1 MASNKPALGRG
12 LGALLQGESPLRAQ
26 RQLVDSTFEIEI
38 RQIKSNPYQPRL
50 DFDQA
55 ALQALAN
62 SIRQLGIIQPL
73 TVRMITRDRFELIS
87 GERRLRAARMA
98 GLDRVPA
105 YVRTADSE
113 KMLEMAL
120 VENVQREDLNP
131 VEVALGYQRL
141 VSECGLRQDQVARR
155 VGKTRSAV
163 TNTLRLLRLPPR
175 IQAALR
181 ERKLTA
187 GHGRALLGLSDE
199 ARQLQLMETIRRERL
214 SVRQVERRVER
225 LNSRPPSSAPANP
238 SDRSLLELQRYERN
252 LRTRYSTKVRLLHG
266 TSGKGKIELHYYSVD
281 ELERMLELLLG

>member
-12 LGALLQGESPLRAQ
+12 LGALLQEEGPLRSQ
-26 RQLVDSTFEIEI
+26 QQPVGSSFEIEI
-38 RQIKSNPYQPRL
+38 QKIQSNPYQPRL
-50 DFDQA
+50 DFDQE
-55 ALQALAN
+55 ALQALAK

-73 TVRMITRDRFELIS
+73 TVRLLAHDRFELIA
-87 GERRLRAARMA
+87 GERRLRAAKIA

-105 YVRTADSE
+105 YVRTADTE
-113 KMLEMAL
+113 EMLEMAL

-155 VGKTRSAV
+155 VGKTRPAV

-187 GHGRALLGLSDE
+187 GHARALLGLSDDVL
-199 ARQLQLMETIRRERL
+199 QLQLMEAILSEQL
-214 SVRQVERRVER
+214 SVRQVERRVDR
-225 LNSRPPSSAPANP
+225 LNSKPSPGPARPSE
-238 SDRSLLELQRYERN
+238 RTLLELQKYEHN
-252 LRTRYSTKVRLLHG
+252 LRTRYGTKVRLLHD
-266 TSGKGKIELHYYSVD
+266 TSGKGKIELHYFSAD
-281 ELERMLELLLG
+281 ELERVLELLLG

>member
-12 LGALLQGESPLRAQ
+12 LGALLQEEGPVRSQ
-26 RQLVDSTFEIEI
+26 QQLVDSTFEIEI
-38 RQIKSNPYQPRL
+38 QKIQSNPYQPRL
-50 DFDQA
+50 DFDQE
-55 ALQALAN
+55 ALQALAK
-62 SIRQLGIIQPL
+62 SIHQLGIIQPL
-73 TVRMITRDRFELIS
+73 TVRKVAQDSFELIS

-105 YVRTADSE
+105 YVRSADTE
-113 KMLEMAL
+113 EMLEMAL

-155 VGKTRSAV
+155 VGKARSAV

-187 GHGRALLGLSDE
+187 GHARALLGLSDE
-199 ARQLQLMETIRRERL
+199 ARQLQLMETIQRDRL
-214 SVRQVERRVER
+214 SVRQVERRVDR
-225 LNSRPPSSAPANP
+225 LNAKPPPAPDKP
-238 SDRSLLELQRYERN
+238 SERSLLELRKYEKN
-252 LRTRYSTKVRLLHG
+252 LRARYSTKVRLLHD
-266 TSGKGKIELHYYSVD
+266 TSGKGKIELHYYSAD
-281 ELERMLELLLG
+281 ELERVLELLLG

>member
-12 LGALLQGESPLRAQ
+12 LGALLKEEGPLRSQ
-26 RQLVDSTFEIEI
+26 QQLVDSSFEIEI
-38 RQIKSNPYQPRL
+38 QKIQSNPYQPRL
-50 DFDQA
+50 DFDQE
-55 ALQALAN
+55 ALQALAK

-73 TVRMITRDRFELIS
+73 TVRLLAHDRFELIA
-87 GERRLRAARMA
+87 GERRLRAAKMA

-105 YVRTADSE
+105 YVRTADTE
-113 KMLEMAL
+113 EMLEMAL

-187 GHGRALLGLSDE
+187 GHARALLGLSDD
-199 ARQLQLMETIRRERL
+199 AQQLQLMEAILSERL
-214 SVRQVERRVER
+214 SVRQVERRVDR
-225 LNSRPPSSAPANP
+225 LNSKPSPAPAKP
-238 SDRSLLELQRYERN
+238 SERTLLELQKYEHN
-252 LRTRYSTKVRLLHG
+252 LRARYSTKVRLLHDN
-266 TSGKGKIELHYYSVD
+266 SGKGKIELHYFSAD
-281 ELERMLELLLG
+281 ELERVLELLLG

>member
-12 LGALLQGESPLRAQ
+12 LGALLQEEGSLRSQ
-26 RQLVDSTFEIEI
+26 QQLVDSSFEIEI
-38 RQIKSNPYQPRL
+38 QRIQSNPYQPRL
-50 DFDQA
+50 DFDQE
-55 ALQALAN
+55 ALQALAK

-73 TVRMITRDRFELIS
+73 TVRLLAHDRFELIA
-87 GERRLRAARMA
+87 GERRLRAAKMA

-105 YVRTADSE
+105 YVRTADTE
-113 KMLEMAL
+113 EMLEMAL

-187 GHGRALLGLSDE
+187 GHARALLGLSDD
-199 ARQLQLMETIRRERL
+199 AQQLQLMEAILSERL
-214 SVRQVERRVER
+214 SVRQVERRVDR
-225 LNSRPPSSAPANP
+225 LNSKPSPAPAKP
-238 SDRSLLELQRYERN
+238 SERTLLELQKYEHN
-252 LRTRYSTKVRLLHG
+252 LRARYSTKVRLLHD
-266 TSGKGKIELHYYSVD
+266 TSGKGKIELHYFSAD
-281 ELERMLELLLG
+281 ELERVLELLLG